1 MARRKSSLVRA
12 LLLTPFAAQSPRG
25 WHASVGA
32 QGAPE
37 ERCTCRRRSGPDRSA
52 RLPHSRQ
59 VTPKKTTKKKP
70 GELSCARCTPCRP
83 HLGGAR
89 LRIVHPNT
97 VLLVSGHCRHCC
109 PPHPPLCPSSCWRRR
124 RSSRNP
130 RRGCRQDAEAVPIPP
145 RHARPEGDPQVPEKH
160 RPAGPQAALRPPG
173 ASHVSALAAATRL
186 RRSAGWVCAWWGHGL
201 EVSLTL
207 CGRRTQVREIANNLT
222 PEPFRW
228 TAEALLALQEVRVLL
243 LAVRDEWTLTS
254 AVLSVCAVHGGLH
267 GAPVRGL
274 QPVRHPRQARH
285 NQCVFSG
292 LSRGPSWVYR

>member
-89 LRIVHPNT
+89 LRIVHPT
-97 VLLVSGHCRHCC
+97 LCSLSAAIAAIAAHLTRLSA
-109 PPHPPLCPSSCWRRR
+109 PP
-124 RSSRNP
+124 
-130 RRGCRQDAEAVPIPP
+130 A
-145 RHARPEGDPQVPEKH
+145 
-160 RPAGPQAALRPPG
+160 AGAA
-173 ASHVSALAAATRL
+173 AAAAATPGGGAAKTRKPFRYRPGTRALKEIRKFQKSTDLLVRKLPFARL
-186 RRSAGWVCAWWGHGL
+186 VRPSSPHWLPPPACDARLAGCVLGGDTGWRCLSPSVDGAPRSAK
-201 EVSLTL
+201 SQT
-207 CGRRTQVREIANNLT
+207 T
-222 PEPFRW
+222 
-228 TAEALLALQEVRVLL
+228 
-243 LAVRDEWTLTS
+243 
-254 AVLSVCAVHGGLH
+254 
-267 GAPVRGL
+267 
-274 QPVRHPRQARH
+274 
-285 NQCVFSG
+285 
-292 LSRGPSWVYR
+292 